1 MLEGLGGSSEE
12 LGAFLFLRRGQASQ
26 KEVGPVCPWLVA
38 SDLGRATWPGLSAVP
53 WAGAW
58 TKPLALCPMP
68 PILGASVS
76 QLRRGGGLCAAAPSS
91 GHVSLCFD
99 HGPVPW
105 EAPGGLP
112 DTHSHSE
119 QDKLHVLALG
129 PDGAESE
136 PQGVGRGDQVRP
148 AGGQLDGQ
156 PAPLHL
162 RGPGPGCV
170 RVVSHVA
177 PGSPRLG
184 PWGPGPGPRAAGR
197 GLGPWLYW

>member
-1 MLEGLGGSSEE
+1 MLGCLQLGSLQPPRLLAPWALEGHPAGWGVLEGLGGSSEE

-76 QLRRGGGLCAAAPSS
+76 QLRRGGLCAAAPSS

-99 HGPVPW
+99 HCPVPW
-105 EAPGGLP
+105 EAPGGSPQALRSTCP
-112 DTHSHSE
+112 GRCGGLAVGGGGGEEKTQAEPGGVERWGQGGLRPS
-119 QDKLHVLALG
+119 QRVLG
-129 PDGAESE
+129 SFQQR
-136 PQGVGRGDQVRP
+136 PQ
-148 AGGQLDGQ
+148 
-156 PAPLHL
+156 
-162 RGPGPGCV
+162 C
-170 RVVSHVA
+170 S
-177 PGSPRLG
+177 GS
-184 PWGPGPGPRAAGR
+184 
-197 GLGPWLYW
+197 